1 VFQAGSIFEKTAM
14 GDRTLADNCIEARP
28 RESTY
33 TAAELVTSLQA
44 GVSVGGGLVSGGA
57 HAGIVKKVKFGTPTQ
72 VTIPGI
78 DLELSKSCTE
88 KLKKLPISRLQSA
101 YVVQEVLK
109 AEISEQT
116 CGKVDAQGSFGGLS
130 AAEAA
135 YAAACAQASLE
146 PVAVGYRTVPL
157 AELMGVAVE
166 AASGPQVQPAIGG
179 GVAGGGFDASAA
191 QAQIQASRALEAK
204 LESEMSACLASE
216 EEKCWP
222 RPPPT
227 ARRWRHC

>member
-1 VFQAGSIFEKTAM
+1 
-14 GDRTLADNCIEARP
+14 
-28 RESTY
+28 
-33 TAAELVTSLQA
+33 
-44 GVSVGGGLVSGGA
+44 VGLG
-57 HAGIVKKVKFGTPTQ
+57 
-72 VTIPGI
+72 
-78 DLELSKSCTE
+78 
-88 KLKKLPISRLQSA
+88 
-101 YVVQEVLK
+101 
-109 AEISEQT
+109 
-116 CGKVDAQGSFGGLS
+116 

-135 YAAACAQASLE
+135 YEAACAQASLE

-227 ARRWRHC
+227 ARRWRRC